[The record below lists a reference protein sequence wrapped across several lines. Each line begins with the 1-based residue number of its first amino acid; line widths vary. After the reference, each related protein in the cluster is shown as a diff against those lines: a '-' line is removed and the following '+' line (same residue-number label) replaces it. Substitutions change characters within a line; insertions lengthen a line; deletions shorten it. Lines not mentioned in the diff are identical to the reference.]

1 MSHPLWKMSAMKK
14 HQLILIDG
22 EARDWKLDPKVRERG
37 FRGVAE
43 SRAALAATQTHHT
56 PNTEAA

>member
-1 MSHPLWKMSAMKK
+1 MSHPLWKMSAMQK

-37 FRGVAE
+37 FRGVAA
-43 SRAALAATQTHHT
+43 SRAALAGTLPRHT
-56 PNTEAA
+56 SNTEAA

>member
-1 MSHPLWKMSAMKK
+1 MSAMKK

-43 SRAALAATQTHHT
+43 SRAALAATQAR
-56 PNTEAA
+56 PMSDTEAA

>member
-1 MSHPLWKMSAMKK
+1 MSAMQK

-22 EARDWKLDPKVRERG
+22 EAREWKLDPKVRERG

-43 SRAALAATQTHHT
+43 SRAALAATFPRHAS
-56 PNTEAA
+56 NTEAA